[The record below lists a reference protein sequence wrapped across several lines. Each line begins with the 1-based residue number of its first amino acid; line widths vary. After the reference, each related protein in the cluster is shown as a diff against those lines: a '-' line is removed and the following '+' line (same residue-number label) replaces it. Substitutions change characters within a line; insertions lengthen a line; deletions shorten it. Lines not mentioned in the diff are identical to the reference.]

1 MKGFWSLLV
10 LGLMTLLLPG
20 IAAGGPLEDVDAVVN
35 SWAAAFN
42 ANDVNALVKNYAP
55 DATFVGT
62 VGTTLGEGSDAIRHY
77 YARLRNTG
85 DSVNIRERKT
95 VLLGDGVAY
104 VSGIYEFHV
113 ARNGKERSTP
123 DRFTMIV
130 VRRGSNWMIAH
141 HHSSRSPNIN
151 SPVRVR
157 RAIEFEHDFASLSEA
172 AE

>member
-1 MKGFWSLLV
+1 MKKGFRSLLL

-20 IAAGGPLEDVDAVVN
+20 IAVGGPVEEVDAVVDR
-35 SWAAAFN
+35 WIAAFN
-42 ANDVNALVKNYAP
+42 ANDVNALVKNYAS

-77 YARLRNTG
+77 YARLKGTG
-85 DSVNIRERKT
+85 DSVEFRERKT
-95 VLLGDGVAY
+95 VLLCDEVAY

-123 DRFTMIV
+123 DRFTMILIK
-130 VRRGSNWMIAH
+130 RGSDWEIAH
-141 HHSSRSPNIN
+141 HHSSRSPNV

-157 RAIEFEHDFASLSEA
+157 RAIEFEHDFASLSGATE
-172 AE
+172 